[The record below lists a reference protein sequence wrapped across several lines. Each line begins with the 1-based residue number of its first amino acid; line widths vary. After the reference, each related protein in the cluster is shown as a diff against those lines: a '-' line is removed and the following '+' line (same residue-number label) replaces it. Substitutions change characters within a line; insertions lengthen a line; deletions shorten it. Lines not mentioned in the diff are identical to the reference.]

1 MSLQTALPMRVST
14 VIPALN
20 AARFVCDA
28 VGSALEQRGLPD
40 GTAHEVI
47 VVDNGSTDGTAD
59 VVRNAFGERVQIVN
73 EAAKRGIGPAR
84 NAGIAAATGDSVALL
99 DADDI
104 WMPDKLALQLDALA
118 SQPQVSMVFSLGIE
132 FADPPGS
139 APVRERPVPFI
150 AGSALLARRSALDAA
165 GPFPPFRS
173 GEFISWYGWA
183 QALGL
188 VAHTVQQVLVR
199 RRVHATNCTRDRSAL
214 ADYPLAMRWQL
225 ERRRALAEGREIP
238 RD

>member
-1 MSLQTALPMRVST
+1 MTLSV

-20 AARFVCDA
+20 AARFVRDA
-28 VGSALEQRGLPD
+28 VDSVFAQEGLEAGL
-40 GTAHEVI
+40 GIEVI
-47 VVDNGSTDGTAD
+47 LVDNGSTDGTAE
-59 VVRNAFGERVQIVN
+59 VVRSAYGDRVRIVT
-73 EAAKRGIGPAR
+73 ESGRRGIGPAR
-84 NAGIAAATGDSVALL
+84 NAGIAVAGGQAVALL

-104 WMPDKLALQLDALA
+104 WMPQKLALQLKVLEERAE
-118 SQPQVSMVFSLGIE
+118 VSLVFSYGME

-139 APVRERPVPFI
+139 APVRERAVPFV
-150 AGSALLARRSALDAA
+150 AGSALLARREALDAA

-173 GEFISWYGWA
+173 GEFISWYGWT

-188 VAHTVQQVLVR
+188 ASCTLPDVLVR

>member
-1 MSLQTALPMRVST
+1 MRCLSV

-20 AARFVCDA
+20 AARFVRDA
-28 VGSALEQRGLPD
+28 VDSVFAQQDLPD
-40 GTAHEVI
+40 DLAVEVI
-47 VVDNGSTDGTAD
+47 VVDNGSTDGTAE
-59 VVRNAFGERVQIVN
+59 VVRSAYGDRVRIVT

-84 NAGIAAATGDSVALL
+84 NAGIAVARGDAVALL

-104 WMPDKLALQLDALA
+104 WMPKKTALQLKVLDERAD
-118 SQPQVSMVFSLGIE
+118 VSMVFSHGIE

-139 APVRERPVPFI
+139 APVRDRAVPFV
-150 AGSALLARRSALDAA
+150 AGSALMARRQALDKA

-173 GEFISWYGWA
+173 GEFISWYGWT

-188 VAHTVQQVLVR
+188 ASCTLPDVLVR
-199 RRVHATNCTRDRSAL
+199 RRVHATNCTRDRTAL

-238 RD
+238 P

>member
-1 MSLQTALPMRVST
+1 MSVSV
-14 VIPALN
+14 VIPAFN
-20 AARFVCDA
+20 AMRFVRDA
-28 VGSALEQRGLPD
+28 VDSVLSQRGLAD
-40 GTAHEVI
+40 GALGEII

-59 VVRNAFGERVQIVN
+59 AVRHAFGERVRIVT

-84 NAGIAAATGDSVALL
+84 NAGIAVATGDSVALL

-104 WMPDKLALQLDALA
+104 WLPDKLALQLEILA
-118 SQPQVSMVFSLGIE
+118 SRPEVSLVFSLGVE

-139 APVRERPVPFI
+139 APVREQPISFM
-150 AGSALLARRSALDAA
+150 AGSALLARRKALDAA

-173 GEFISWYGWA
+173 GEFISWYGWT

-188 VAHTVQQVLVR
+188 ASHVVPEVLVR
-199 RRVHATNCTRDRSAL
+199 RRVHDANCTRDRSAL

-225 ERRRALAEGREIP
+225 ERRRALAEGRPIP

>member
-1 MSLQTALPMRVST
+1 MTCLSV

-20 AARFVCDA
+20 AARFVRDA
-28 VGSALEQRGLPD
+28 VDSVLAQQGLP
-40 GTAHEVI
+40 AHMALEVI
-47 VVDNGSTDGTAD
+47 VVDNGSTDGTAN
-59 VVRNAFGERVQIVN
+59 VVRSAYGDRVRIVT
-73 EAAKRGIGPAR
+73 EAATRGIGPAR
-84 NAGIAAATGDSVALL
+84 NAGIASARGDAVALL
-99 DADDI
+99 DADDT
-104 WMPDKLALQLDALA
+104 WMPEKIALQLKVLA
-118 SQPQVSMVFSLGIE
+118 DRTDVSLVFCHGVE

-139 APVRERPVPFI
+139 APVRERAVPFM
-150 AGSALLARRSALDAA
+150 AGSALLARRQALDAA

-173 GEFISWYGWA
+173 GEFISWYGWT

-188 VAHTVQQVLVR
+188 ASCTLPDVLVR

-214 ADYPLAMRWQL
+214 ADYPRAMRWQL